1 MNLCR
6 SPLKNFTQGCAGAEY
21 YLSDDDEDGNDHPD
35 NTAAAY
41 VTTTKMWRRKTALRV
56 YFMDEQIL
64 ENWSV
69 DRATMNVDNILGW
82 AAEWNTQLAPNIP
95 KFIKEDVIERADIRV
110 SFGSKGVRYNYTRS
124 S

>member
-1 MNLCR
+1 
-6 SPLKNFTQGCAGAEY
+6 
-21 YLSDDDEDGNDHPD
+21 
-35 NTAAAY
+35 
-41 VTTTKMWRRKTALRV
+41 
-56 YFMDEQIL
+56 MDEQIL

-124 S
+124 SKSTYSGRMAQNQFHTLPSCRDNFFLVHRTCLDVYLAWTYI